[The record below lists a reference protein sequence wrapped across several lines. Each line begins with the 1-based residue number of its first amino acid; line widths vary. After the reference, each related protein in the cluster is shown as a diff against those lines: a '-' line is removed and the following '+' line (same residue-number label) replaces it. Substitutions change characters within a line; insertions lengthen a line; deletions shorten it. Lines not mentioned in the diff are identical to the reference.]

1 MSFGCF
7 SAFYGPSSTDST
19 ASLDK
24 GEGLLPRPLS
34 SLALVRVDIGECV
47 KAAGSVGATVHPPL
61 PAANAESDNRP
72 HALPPPAA
80 STRSHQQGSTVHLA
94 LPRSQ
99 LSTLRDVR
107 GGDEARLTM
116 LTSQMRV
123 KLLGKL
129 ADPELVALL
138 AAVAA
143 GKGRSTEGLLGT
155 AVKAAAAE
163 E

>member
-1 MSFGCF
+1 M
-7 SAFYGPSSTDST
+7 
-19 ASLDK
+19 
-24 GEGLLPRPLS
+24 
-34 SLALVRVDIGECV
+34 
-47 KAAGSVGATVHPPL
+47 HPL
-61 PAANAESDNRP
+61 PAANAKPHHRP

-80 STRSHQQGSTVHLA
+80 SIRSHLQGSTVHLA

-99 LSTLRDVR
+99 LSTLQDVR
-107 GGDEARLTM
+107 GGDEARLTV
-116 LTSQMRV
+116 LTSEMRV
-123 KLLGKL
+123 KLHGKL

-143 GKGRSTEGLLGT
+143 RQGRRTEGLLGT